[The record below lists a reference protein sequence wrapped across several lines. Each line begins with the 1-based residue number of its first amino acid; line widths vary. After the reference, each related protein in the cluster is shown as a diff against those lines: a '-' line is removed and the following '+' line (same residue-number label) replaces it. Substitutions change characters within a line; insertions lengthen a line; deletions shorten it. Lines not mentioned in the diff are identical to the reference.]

1 MASVRDATNVR
12 WTVRRVWWPFGTLLL
27 DLPEWGGLFAIGMLL
42 TLPLV
47 VIWPF
52 WVLAHFLGAP
62 WTLVVRRQ
70 GKEIRREKVK
80 GWYESRQRMAGIL
93 DEARRQGSPE
103 AESGATV
110 Y

>member
-1 MASVRDATNVR
+1 MAAVRDATNAR
-12 WTVRRVWWPFGTLLL
+12 WTVRRVWWPFGTWLL

-52 WVLAHFLGAP
+52 WVLARFLGAP

-70 GKEIRREKVK
+70 GKEVSREKVK
-80 GWYESRQRMAGIL
+80 GWNESRQRITEIL
-93 DEARRQGSPE
+93 PDARRQGSPE
-103 AESGATV
+103 AESGATI